1 MGELSG
7 SSAARQVSREP
18 VANRAHS
25 GQDPGMAAPDA
36 LPAHAAVVKD
46 LRLLR
51 GKGLIRLRVLDLPA
65 LRLAARLSGASG
77 PGGDD
82 ATGVEVLLRESV
94 DALGGDDMGKAA
106 EYLFGLVRGTI
117 GRRPTYLRER
127 AADCYGMTPET
138 FRKEP
143 ERLLIAQVAE
153 EILKICQRG
162 HVSHAPHVTQVSAP
176 PTGHLAEDSTR
187 GARAGRR
194 SILAALHQ
202 VLSSGHGVAAGGEQR
217 SAGAGLGEIK
227 TYGPF
232 VLPVGPSSSASLT
245 LHAGSIEGL
254 ENIDIIVSSENVH
267 LELAKPFKSSL
278 SARLRNAAA
287 YKNAA
292 GEVVDDVIS
301 REVSEWIREN
311 ARPGLPVEPG
321 TVVATSSGRLV
332 HRGIRRIYHAAVVV
346 PRAGTNE
353 YDVDLESI
361 YRAVRA
367 TVQLAK
373 VERRTIAPALRS
385 ICFPLFGTGRAGL
398 DPAVSFAWM
407 WPALQQEL
415 AADDSWEIHISAGRA
430 DSAAAVLRE
439 LLREVED

>member
-1 MGELSG
+1 
-7 SSAARQVSREP
+7 
-18 VANRAHS
+18 
-25 GQDPGMAAPDA
+25 MAAPDA
-36 LPAHAAVVKD
+36 LPAHAAVVND

-51 GKGLIRLRVLDLPA
+51 GKGLIRLRALDLPA

-82 ATGVEVLLRESV
+82 FTGIEFLLRESV
-94 DALGGDDMGKAA
+94 AALGGDDMGRAA

-153 EILKICQRG
+153 EMLKICQRG
-162 HVSHAPHVTQVSAP
+162 QSAHVSAS

-187 GARAGRR
+187 GMRAGRG

-232 VLPVGPSSSASLT
+232 VLPVGPSSSALLT

-332 HRGIRRIYHAAVVV
+332 HRGIRRIYHGAVVV

-361 YRAVRA
+361 FRAVRA
-367 TVQLAK
+367 AVQLARA
-373 VERRTIAPALRS
+373 ERRTIDPALRS

>member
-1 MGELSG
+1 
-7 SSAARQVSREP
+7 
-18 VANRAHS
+18 
-25 GQDPGMAAPDA
+25 MAAPDA

-51 GKGLIRLRVLDLPA
+51 GKGLIRLRALDLPA
-65 LRLAARLSGASG
+65 LRLAARISGASG
-77 PGGDD
+77 PGADD
-82 ATGVEVLLRESV
+82 STGVEVLLRESV

-127 AADCYGMTPET
+127 AADCYGMVPET

-162 HVSHAPHVTQVSAP
+162 HVSQVSHVPHVPHVSAL
-176 PTGHLAEDSTR
+176 PTGQVAEDSTR
-187 GARAGRR
+187 GTRAGRR
-194 SILAALHQ
+194 TILAALHQ
-202 VLSSGHGVAAGGEQR
+202 VLSSGLSSGHGVAAGGEQR

-232 VLPVGPSSSASLT
+232 ALPVGPSSSALLT

-321 TVVATSSGRLV
+321 TIVATSSGRLV

-361 YRAVRA
+361 FRAVRA
-367 TVQLAK
+367 AVQLARA
-373 VERRTIAPALRS
+373 ERRTIDPALRS

-398 DPAVSFAWM
+398 DPAVSFAWI

-439 LLREVED
+439 LLREVDD

>member
-1 MGELSG
+1 
-7 SSAARQVSREP
+7 
-18 VANRAHS
+18 
-25 GQDPGMAAPDA
+25 MAAPDA

-51 GKGLIRLRVLDLPA
+51 GKGLIRLRALDLPA

-162 HVSHAPHVTQVSAP
+162 HVFHVSHVSHVPRVPRVPRVPAP
-176 PTGHLAEDSTR
+176 PTGHLAADSTR
-187 GARAGRR
+187 GTRAGRR

-202 VLSSGHGVAAGGEQR
+202 VLSSGLSSGHGVAAGGEQR

-232 VLPVGPSSSASLT
+232 VLPVGPSSSALLT

-373 VERRTIAPALRS
+373 AERRAIAPALRS

-398 DPAVSFAWM
+398 DPAISFAWM

>member
-1 MGELSG
+1 
-7 SSAARQVSREP
+7 
-18 VANRAHS
+18 
-25 GQDPGMAAPDA
+25 MAAPDA
-36 LPAHAAVVKD
+36 LPDHAAVVKD

-51 GKGLIRLRVLDLPA
+51 GKGLIRLRALDLPA
-65 LRLAARLSGASG
+65 LRLAARLAGASG

-82 ATGVEVLLRESV
+82 FTGIEFLLRESV
-94 DALGGDDMGKAA
+94 EALGGDDMGKAA

-162 HVSHAPHVTQVSAP
+162 QVSHVSAS
-176 PTGHLAEDSTR
+176 PTGQLAEDSTR
-187 GARAGRR
+187 GTRAGRR

-232 VLPVGPSSSASLT
+232 ALPVGPSSSTLLT

-361 YRAVRA
+361 FRAVRA
-367 TVQLAK
+367 AVQLARA
-373 VERRTIAPALRS
+373 ERRAIDPALRS